1 MDSIKELYA
10 RFKEEHPTIQIG
22 LAKFYSFRPRWCVT
36 SQSSNTLNVCVCVHH
51 QNPKLMLAAL
61 DPSLKYREM
70 LAKLVCSLECENCMY
85 YQVNPGIHRCS
96 QCPDSTELS
105 QFLQSQLTG
114 DEVTYSE
121 WVSEE
126 GQIVMKKTTDP
137 ADVFV
142 DKLSSML
149 QHLCRHHY
157 VSEKQTKF
165 FKHLKENLKEDRLIL
180 PYFAG
185 FR

>member
-1 MDSIKELYA
+1 M
-10 RFKEEHPTIQIG
+10 
-22 LAKFYSFRPRWCVT
+22 
-36 SQSSNTLNVCVCVHH
+36 
-51 QNPKLMLAAL
+51 
-61 DPSLKYREM
+61 
-70 LAKLVCSLECENCMY
+70 
-85 YQVNPGIHRCS
+85 
-96 QCPDSTELS
+96 
-105 QFLQSQLTG
+105 G

-126 GQIVMKKTTDP
+126 EQIVMKKTTDP

-142 DKLSSML
+142 GKLSSML

>member
-1 MDSIKELYA
+1 
-10 RFKEEHPTIQIG
+10 
-22 LAKFYSFRPRWCVT
+22 
-36 SQSSNTLNVCVCVHH
+36 
-51 QNPKLMLAAL
+51 MLPAL

-126 GQIVMKKTTDP
+126 GQTVMKKTTDP

-142 DKLSSML
+142 DKLFSML

-157 VSEKQTKF
+157 VSEKQAKF
-165 FKHLKENLKEDRLIL
+165 FKHLKENLKEN
-180 PYFAG
+180 
-185 FR
+185 